1 MAEFLKPKYFFLP
14 IHTLLSYTVTF
25 IINMRIMAL
34 LSFGEFIFLEEALV
48 VSMYC
53 KFGMQ
58 SQLLGAFP

>member
-14 IHTLLSYTVTF
+14 IHTLLSYKVTC

-58 SQLLGAFP
+58 SQLLGALP

>member
-14 IHTLLSYTVTF
+14 IHILLSYTVTC

-58 SQLLGAFP
+58 SQLLWAFP